1 MVQCLSR
8 VCEAMHEK
16 SAKSKLNI
24 PFQFIKYLL
33 NAIHAIHA
41 RGLGFMND
49 RKMTISSF

>member
-33 NAIHAIHA
+33 NATIHA